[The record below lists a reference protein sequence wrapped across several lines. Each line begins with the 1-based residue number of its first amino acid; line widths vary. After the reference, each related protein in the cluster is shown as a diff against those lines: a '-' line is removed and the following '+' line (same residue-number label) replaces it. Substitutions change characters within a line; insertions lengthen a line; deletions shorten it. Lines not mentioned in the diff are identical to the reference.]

1 LFYDRPVNHPFINYF
16 PVILEYF
23 GDWFRRFLF
32 LIRPAT
38 AARQRLCDCTLTS
51 LNLPYRFLPGY
62 HYPPHSLPIKIR
74 IHGYKPGHKLISQA
88 GVLLLITGFHI
99 VHWVT

>member
-32 LIRPAT
+32 LTRPAT

-51 LNLPYRFLPGY
+51 LNLPYRPCPVITIG
-62 HYPPHSLPIKIR
+62 H
-74 IHGYKPGHKLISQA
+74 IHCQLKYAFMEISRGIILFRRQA
-88 GVLLLITGFHI
+88 FFS
-99 VHWVT
+99 

>member
-16 PVILEYF
+16 PVILAYF

-32 LIRPAT
+32 LTRPAT
-38 AARQRLCDCTLTS
+38 ADLQRLYDCTFTS
-51 LNLPYRFLPGY
+51 LKLPYRSLPGY
-62 HYPPHSLPIKIR
+62 HYPPHSTPIKIR
-74 IHGYKPGHKLISQA
+74 IRGNKPGHDLISQT

-99 VHWVT
+99 VDWVT